1 MSVLESELQSQTQ
14 AGQATAGA
22 VDVARVEEF
31 AQKVAG
37 DHAVAV
43 NAVLAYLGDR
53 LGLWKAL
60 ASVPSATS
68 RELSDRSGL
77 AERYVRE
84 WLAAETAA
92 GYVEYDPGSF
102 RFRLPAEHAAVLADD
117 SSPAAL
123 AGTFELTAGL
133 WASVDR
139 LAHVYATGE
148 GFGWH
153 EHDSRMFSGVDRF
166 FRPLYNSSLV
176 EQWLPAVDGLVA
188 RLDRGIRVLD
198 VGCGLGSATLR
209 MAEAFPAST
218 FTGVDYHDESIVR
231 ASTTAARAGVQNRA
245 RFERAAADDYTGGP
259 YDLICFFDALH
270 DMGDPVAALRHA
282 RAELADGGVVL
293 AVEPFAND
301 RLEDN
306 LNPVGLSYYAASA
319 TICVP
324 NSLSQSGQAA
334 LGAQAGA
341 GRIIEVFREA
351 GFGVA
356 RQAAATPFNLVI
368 EGRVS

>member
-1 MSVLESELQSQTQ
+1 MSVLESERQNETEVAQS
-14 AGQATAGA
+14 ATGV

-31 AQKVAG
+31 AEKVAG

-68 RELSDRSGL
+68 RELSERSGL

-84 WLAAETAA
+84 WLSAEAAA
-92 GYVEYDPGSF
+92 GYVEYDPDGS
-102 RFRLPAEHAAVLADD
+102 RFRLPPEHAAVLADD

-153 EHDSRMFSGVDRF
+153 EHDSRMFNGVDRF

-176 EQWLPAVDGLVA
+176 EQWLPAVDGVVA
-188 RLDRGIRVLD
+188 RLASGIRVLD
-198 VGCGLGSATLR
+198 VGCGLGSATLL
-209 MAEAFPAST
+209 MAETFPAST

-231 ASTTAARAGVQNRA
+231 ASASAARAGSSDRV
-245 RFERAAADDYTGGP
+245 RFERAGAEDYTGGP

-282 RAELADGGVVL
+282 RAELADDGVVL

-306 LNPVGLSYYAASA
+306 LTPLGLSYYAASA

-334 LGAQAGA
+334 LGAQAGP
-341 GRIIEVFREA
+341 GRIVDAFHEA
-351 GFGVA
+351 GFGTA

-368 EGRVS
+368 EGRA